1 MFVSGIEHSSMSEWM
16 GEIEFSA
23 MKHAI
28 NKRHHL
34 FPKERNR
41 ATCLHDKLSLVIEFF
56 SDGRLK
62 ITLLRC
68 TLKIR

>member
-16 GEIEFSA
+16 REIEFSA

-28 NKRHHL
+28 NKGIT
-34 FPKERNR
+34 FFAKERSR
-41 ATCLHDKLSLVIEFF
+41 DTCLHDKLALVIEFF

-68 TLKIR
+68 TLRVS

>member
-1 MFVSGIEHSSMSEWM
+1 
-16 GEIEFSA
+16 

-34 FPKERNR
+34 FVKERSR
-41 ATCLHDKLSLVIEFF
+41 DTCLQDKLSLVIEFF

-68 TLKIR
+68 TLRVSYRVIEYFI